1 MKYPVIYIKGKGSH
15 TARFSEMVEG
25 RMYVV
30 GDIGS
35 AMRTLTSLRTDHA
48 FILYEQR
55 DPAADLSD
63 IRLLNSWPGGGIVLI
78 TSRELTERERRE
90 YLRAGVNSAIAGDMP
105 RKDFLRMLQFMGDYA
120 FTHKPVAQNSPEVQI
135 FRMPLWKRTFDIAAS
150 LSAILLLSPLLIVVA
165 AAIKLDSP
173 GPVVY
178 KSKRVGS
185 NYRIFDFLKFRS
197 MRTDADRRLKELGEL
212 NQYAAQPQEADSGKM
227 VLGEEEMRRLLED
240 TQNGMLYADDF
251 VIAEET
257 HHHKVETEQEN
268 AFVKIENDPRITR
281 LGRFLRKYSIDEL
294 PQLFNILRG
303 DMSVVGNRPLP
314 LYEAE
319 RLTSDEYIERFMCPS
334 GLTGLW
340 QVEKR
345 GQAGKLARTAQAAR
359 HRVRPQNVAVVRPE
373 DNSAHIHGVHTERKR
388 IKTATMKRAVFTL
401 WLLLTA
407 VAATAQG
414 NSPTSNS
421 DTATCSGFR
430 PTTTSACSCR
440 RCTSCSKTRATRRR
454 WSITTKP
461 SRYRSAN

>member
-150 LSAILLLSPLLIVVA
+150 LSAILLLSPMLIVVA

-197 MRTDADRRLKELGEL
+197 MRTDADQRLKELGEL

-227 VLGEEEMRRLLED
+227 VLDEEEMRRLLED

-251 VIAEET
+251 VIAEEP
-257 HHHKVETEQEN
+257 HHQVETEQE
-268 AFVKIENDPRITR
+268 T
-281 LGRFLRKYSIDEL
+281 
-294 PQLFNILRG
+294 
-303 DMSVVGNRPLP
+303 
-314 LYEAE
+314 
-319 RLTSDEYIERFMCPS
+319 PS
-334 GLTGLW
+334 
-340 QVEKR
+340 
-345 GQAGKLARTAQAAR
+345 
-359 HRVRPQNVAVVRPE
+359 
-373 DNSAHIHGVHTERKR
+373 
-388 IKTATMKRAVFTL
+388 
-401 WLLLTA
+401 
-407 VAATAQG
+407 
-414 NSPTSNS
+414 
-421 DTATCSGFR
+421 
-430 PTTTSACSCR
+430 
-440 RCTSCSKTRATRRR
+440 
-454 WSITTKP
+454 
-461 SRYRSAN
+461 

>member
-105 RKDFLRMLQFMGDYA
+105 RKDFLRTLQFMGDYA
-120 FTHKPVAQNSPEVQI
+120 FTHKPAAQNSPEVQI
-135 FRMPLWKRTFDIAAS
+135 FRMPLWKRAFDIAAS

-294 PQLFNILRG
+294 QIGR
-303 DMSVVGNRPLP
+303 
-314 LYEAE
+314 
-319 RLTSDEYIERFMCPS
+319 
-334 GLTGLW
+334 
-340 QVEKR
+340 
-345 GQAGKLARTAQAAR
+345 
-359 HRVRPQNVAVVRPE
+359 
-373 DNSAHIHGVHTERKR
+373 AHV
-388 IKTATMKRAVFTL
+388 
-401 WLLLTA
+401 
-407 VAATAQG
+407 
-414 NSPTSNS
+414 
-421 DTATCSGFR
+421 
-430 PTTTSACSCR
+430 
-440 RCTSCSKTRATRRR
+440 
-454 WSITTKP
+454 
-461 SRYRSAN
+461 

>member
-120 FTHKPVAQNSPEVQI
+120 FTHKPAAQNSPEVQI
-135 FRMPLWKRTFDIAAS
+135 FRMPLWKRAFDIAAS

-185 NYRIFDFLKFRS
+185 NYRIFDFLKFH
-197 MRTDADRRLKELGEL
+197 
-212 NQYAAQPQEADSGKM
+212 
-227 VLGEEEMRRLLED
+227 
-240 TQNGMLYADDF
+240 ML
-251 VIAEET
+251 V
-257 HHHKVETEQEN
+257 
-268 AFVKIENDPRITR
+268 
-281 LGRFLRKYSIDEL
+281 
-294 PQLFNILRG
+294 
-303 DMSVVGNRPLP
+303 
-314 LYEAE
+314 
-319 RLTSDEYIERFMCPS
+319 
-334 GLTGLW
+334 
-340 QVEKR
+340 
-345 GQAGKLARTAQAAR
+345 
-359 HRVRPQNVAVVRPE
+359 
-373 DNSAHIHGVHTERKR
+373 
-388 IKTATMKRAVFTL
+388 
-401 WLLLTA
+401 
-407 VAATAQG
+407 
-414 NSPTSNS
+414 
-421 DTATCSGFR
+421 
-430 PTTTSACSCR
+430 
-440 RCTSCSKTRATRRR
+440 
-454 WSITTKP
+454 
-461 SRYRSAN
+461 